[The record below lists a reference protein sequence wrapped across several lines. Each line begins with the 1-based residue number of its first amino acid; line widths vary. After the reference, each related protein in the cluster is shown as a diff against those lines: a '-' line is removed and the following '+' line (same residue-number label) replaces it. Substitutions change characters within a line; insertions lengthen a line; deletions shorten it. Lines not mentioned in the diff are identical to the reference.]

1 MELRDIEYFAVVA
14 EHGHLGRAAE
24 ALGLSTPALSKSLR
38 RLEKEMLAKLVTR
51 TPKGVELTPEGS
63 ALLAHVRPLRLS
75 LHDIAREIA
84 DLNQGRA
91 GHLRLGTSTGSADCL
106 LPAAFSALLSDAPK
120 VTVSITVGVNPVL
133 VPALR
138 NGQLDLLV
146 ITLGNLPYEG
156 IAQEYLYEDEFV
168 IYASADHRLAKRR
181 SADVADL
188 AKEGWALPVLDGVPG
203 LWLHRVFEDHG
214 LPPPRVNLVGGQ
226 MQIRLEAI
234 GSSSLLGI
242 APRRSVRE
250 AASRLHLTEIP
261 VKGMKW
267 SRQVG
272 VGYRKD
278 AYLSPV
284 TRRFIEILK
293 RTAKEVAPGKP

>member
-38 RLEKEMLAKLVTR
+38 RLEKAMQAKLVSR
-51 TPKGVELTPEGS
+51 TPKGVELTAEGS
-63 ALLAHVRPLRLS
+63 ALLSRVRPLRLS
-75 LHDIAREIA
+75 LHDVAREIA
-84 DLNQGRA
+84 DLSQGRA

-106 LPAAFSALLSDAPK
+106 LPAAFGALLRDAPD
-120 VTVSITVGVNPVL
+120 VTVSITVAVNPVL

-146 ITLGNLPYEG
+146 ITLAPLPYEG
-156 IAQEYLYEDEFV
+156 IIQEYLYEDEFV
-168 IYASADHRLAKRR
+168 VYASADHRLAKRQPV
-181 SADVADL
+181 DVADL
-188 AKEGWALPVLDGVPG
+188 AQEGWALPVIDGVAG
-203 LWLHRVFEDHG
+203 IWLHRVFEDHG
-214 LPPPRVNLVGGQ
+214 LPPPRVTLVGGQ

-234 GSSSLLGI
+234 GASRLLGI
-242 APRRSVRE
+242 APKRSVRE
-250 AASRLHLTEIP
+250 VASRLRLTEIP
-261 VKGMKW
+261 VKGMAW
-267 SRQVG
+267 IRQVG

-284 TRRFIEILK
+284 ARRFIDILK
-293 RTAKEVAPGKP
+293 TTAKGLSK